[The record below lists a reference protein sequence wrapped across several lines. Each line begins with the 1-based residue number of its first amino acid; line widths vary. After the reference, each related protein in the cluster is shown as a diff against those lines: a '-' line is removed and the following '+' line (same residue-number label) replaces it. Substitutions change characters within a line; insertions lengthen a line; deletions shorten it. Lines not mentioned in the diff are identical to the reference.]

1 MLDVSAIELSNVID
15 VALSV
20 AVGVRTFAAEFQCAK
35 GRKSERANVSSDFY
49 YALSLFHSLQMLRT
63 HTCGELR
70 LAVDNKTATLTG
82 WVQTIRDKGGVLWI
96 DLRDRYGITQLLL
109 EDGQTT
115 PELFTVARSLGR
127 EFVVKATG
135 TVIERKSKNPNIPT
149 GDIELKVTALDVLNP
164 AKLPPFLIE
173 DNTDGAMTSA

>member
-1 MLDVSAIELSNVID
+1 
-15 VALSV
+15 
-20 AVGVRTFAAEFQCAK
+20 
-35 GRKSERANVSSDFY
+35 
-49 YALSLFHSLQMLRT
+49 MLRT

-70 LAVDNKTATLTG
+70 LTNANTTATLTG

-115 PELFTVARSLGR
+115 PELFAVARSLGR
-127 EFVVKATG
+127 EFVMKATG

-149 GDIELKVTALDVLNP
+149 GDIELKVTALEVLNP

-173 DNTDGAMTSA
+173 DETDGGDDLRMKYRYLDLRRNPVRKSLELRHRMAQQTRVYMDGQDFH